1 MPFVSPPASWDSIAP
16 SYDAIREND
25 LVYSG
30 CVAEAVRQLLSG
42 ARRGRVLDAGCGTG
56 ITTLPLMPHFD
67 EVVAVDFSAASL
79 TKLRGK
85 SGASRIRA
93 ITGDVTKLGFASGSF
108 DAVLC
113 HNTIQHLIPADQAK
127 AVSEVIRVAKVGAP
141 IVITAH
147 HYHLFRFLRNW
158 VKEGKPGEP
167 GVDYIFRFMP
177 EEFKQLFR
185 SQTPN
190 QLALRGIGFNL
201 GTIPGLSRILS
212 QATLNRMLGTIA
224 ARWHLGHML
233 MVVLVK

>member
-1 MPFVSPPASWDSIAP
+1 MTLSTLAAS
-16 SYDAIREND
+16 R
-25 LVYSG
+25 
-30 CVAEAVRQLLSG
+30 RQSCNWYQGLEG
-42 ARRGRVLDAGCGTG
+42 EEVLDAGCGTG
-56 ITTLPLMPHFD
+56 ITTLPLMAHF
-67 EVVAVDFSAASL
+67 EKIVAVDFSAASL
-79 TKLRGK
+79 AKLRNK
-85 SGASRIRA
+85 PGASRIRA

-113 HNTIQHLIPADQAK
+113 HNTIQHLIPADQAR

-141 IVITAH
+141 IVMTVH

-185 SQTPN
+185 SQTLN
-190 QLALRGIGFNL
+190 QLALRGIGFEL
-201 GTIPGLSRILS
+201 GAMRGVSRIFS
-212 QATLNRMLGTIA
+212 QAALNRTFGAIA
-224 ARWHLGHML
+224 ARWHFGHML